1 MFRAAA
7 SSSSNLPALALSPRR
22 STKPKSRLG
31 TVASDSEAKNP
42 AISPR
47 ISLIKLKNSSH
58 SFEARPLPQRG
69 PKKVSLPIAKFC
81 RLSVDNRPHILFP
94 RNSKKELIMGISM
107 TVRTSGF
114 RKWSEAHD
122 PKIAVRAVAGEAAV
136 ISAPDLD
143 QGLMTP
149 AEQPHRPW
157 LVPGAG
163 TL

>member
-1 MFRAAA
+1 VNFGRYQLIIVPIYYFREIQKGA
-7 SSSSNLPALALSPRR
+7 NHGYLYL
-22 STKPKSRLG
+22 
-31 TVASDSEAKNP
+31 
-42 AISPR
+42 
-47 ISLIKLKNSSH
+47 
-58 SFEARPLPQRG
+58 
-69 PKKVSLPIAKFC
+69 
-81 RLSVDNRPHILFP
+81 
-94 RNSKKELIMGISM
+94 SM

-122 PKIAVRAVAGEAAV
+122 PKIAVRAVASEAAV

>member
-1 MFRAAA
+1 
-7 SSSSNLPALALSPRR
+7 
-22 STKPKSRLG
+22 
-31 TVASDSEAKNP
+31 
-42 AISPR
+42 
-47 ISLIKLKNSSH
+47 
-58 SFEARPLPQRG
+58 
-69 PKKVSLPIAKFC
+69 
-81 RLSVDNRPHILFP
+81 
-94 RNSKKELIMGISM
+94 MGISM

-114 RKWSEAHD
+114 RKRSEAHD
-122 PKIAVRAVAGEAAV
+122 PKIAVRAVAAEAAV